1 MELSFLQKDACIA
14 IGLMSGTS
22 AAGIAAAVVGLR
34 HRYQGAAAG
43 GHHAAVQR

>member
-22 AAGIAAAVVGLR
+22 ADGIDAAVVER
-34 HRYQGAAAG
+34 HLYQGAAAG
-43 GHHAAVQR
+43 VPHADGLR